1 MRVLVAD
8 QDTANRQQLVNA
20 IKSWGHDVEE
30 ALSDRE
36 VVTLCGKKCP
46 DLVFVDEN
54 LSGQSGLE
62 IARQIRQTG
71 GHALWVPI
79 VLMAKELSDES
90 LLKTIEAGIDDVLSK
105 PVIEFRVKLKV
116 NSAKRM
122 QEMKDEVFNVA
133 HQLVVENQSLQTMM
147 SNQDVLT
154 GLNNSISFDQNIEKE
169 FKAFTK
175 DKKPLSLVYLN
186 LDFFRLYN
194 EKHGAQEGDAVMRKV
209 AEAIKKSAPQQN
221 CFIARIVGDTFAMLL
236 KDTTGEDAFKAGEVV
251 KQAIADLNIPN
262 ADSGCSDRITVSF
275 GVATATEKSGM
286 EKPFDLKD
294 AADFGLY
301 KAKHSGRNKGFLV
314 SETEAINQ

>member
-8 QDTANRQQLVNA
+8 QDTVSRQQLVSA
-20 IKSWGHDVEE
+20 IKSWGHEVEE

-79 VLMAKELSDES
+79 VLMAKNLPEEE
-90 LLKTIEAGIDDVLSK
+90 LLKTIEAGVDDILAK
-105 PVIEFRVKLKV
+105 PVLESRVKLKV

-209 AEAIKKSAPQQN
+209 AETIKKAAPQQN
-221 CFIARIVGDTFAMLL
+221 CFLARIVGDTFAILL
-236 KDTTGEDAFKAGEVV
+236 KDTTGEDAFKVGDVV

-275 GVATATEKSGM
+275 GVATATEKSAM